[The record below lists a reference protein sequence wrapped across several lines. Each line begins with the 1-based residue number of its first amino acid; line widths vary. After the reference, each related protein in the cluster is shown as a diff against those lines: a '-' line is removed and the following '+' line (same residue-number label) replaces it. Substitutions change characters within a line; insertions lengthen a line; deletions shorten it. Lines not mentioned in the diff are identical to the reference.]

1 MTKPFTA
8 SPCLR
13 VSASSSDFPR
23 LIEVAFPLKQ
33 ASLASVHEKNVRHGH
48 ISTLHIWPAR
58 RPLAACRAALLATLL
73 PDPGDPVKRQELLD
87 KIGGRVVVKKVKT
100 VNDEGATVTEEKET
114 LEGGVLAWGQE
125 NAPAMD
131 EFRALIRKYYGE
143 KAPKVLDPFAGGGAI
158 PLEAM
163 RLGCDVTASDINPV
177 AWLILKCT
185 LDYPQEFAGEKWPLP
200 DFVRDWPDFI
210 EDFLSGK
217 IKKRRGK
224 KKPHFSDEQQ
234 PPLIKLPE
242 ADLAWHVRA
251 WGRWVL
257 ERARADLATRYPVID
272 GEPTVAYL
280 WARTA
285 RDKITAGKIPLLK
298 TFWFCKKKGKRIALL
313 PVPKED
319 GTGVTFKLLHE
330 ADLAKPKKIIDD
342 FPFLQKWEVKA
353 DKLGEFLNAGTMN
366 RAGVWSPCS
375 GRPKLI
381 ALTMEDLR
389 RQGQQGLLGTQMTSV
404 VVEATVPN
412 GNKTFKRYRLPTNE
426 DLKTAQVEIEDLED
440 VFSDIPFGI
449 PDEPTPAGGGSGASR
464 AFSVQKYGMKK
475 WRDLFTPRQLL
486 ALGTFVK
493 HTRKAVHEIKQKDE
507 KVAEAIGAYLSMIL
521 DRVADRGST
530 ICTWTVDWNK
540 IRNTFGRFALP
551 ITWDFAE
558 SATTVETS
566 GGYPGQIELVAQ
578 FVAHASKMGNT
589 NNPLLSVKKE
599 SAISIDDKGIDFV
612 ITDPPYYDAIPYS
625 DLMDFF
631 YIWLRRSQY
640 GFSQQMDDVFQ
651 GSLSPKWSHEQKDGE
666 LIDDES
672 RFGGDKGASKKS
684 YEDGMARA
692 FQKMCEGLSDEGRIV
707 IVFANKEVDAWETLI
722 GALIRGGATV
732 TASWPIQTEMPNRV
746 RNVAAAAL
754 STSVWIVCRKRLAN
768 SQAGWDANVLTRMKQ
783 ILFDPRE
790 VLGGRNILQY
800 YFDLGIRGPDFIWA
814 ALGPALEAYSAHPF
828 VKKQEG
834 GVMVVPDFLKEVRK
848 LVLQFS
854 LGELPGFRDVQRET
868 QGRGEAIELDPVT
881 QYYLLHR
888 AYFGLEPAPAGACIL
903 YANACGKNETELKLV
918 WNIIEQGGKSKRGR
932 PTKENSE
939 MEEENVGE
947 TKGNEYRLLD
957 WSERVKDD
965 RLGETRGGNPAPLI
979 DRLHRLMLLF
989 NQNRTGEVQQAFD
1002 AWGLSSERAFSPLL
1016 QAVRELAVRD
1026 ERDTERR
1033 LVEALATQLKMNHRT
1048 VVAGNMVRETPLFEY
1063 GKEKKAEN

>member
-1 MTKPFTA
+1 MKA
-8 SPCLR
+8 SHDL
-13 VSASSSDFPR
+13 PR
-23 LIEVAFPLKQ
+23 LIEVAFPLRQ

-73 PDPGDPVKRQELLD
+73 PDPGDPVKRQALLE
-87 KIGGRVVVKKVKT
+87 KIGGRVVFKKVKT
-100 VNDEGATVTEEKET
+100 INEEGATVTEEKET

-125 NAPAMD
+125 NDPAMD
-131 EFRALIRKYYGE
+131 EFRSLVREYYGDN
-143 KAPKVLDPFAGGGAI
+143 APKVLDPFAGGGAI

-177 AWLILKCT
+177 AWFILKCT
-185 LDYPQEFAGEKWPLP
+185 LDYPQRFAGKKWPLP
-200 DFVRDWPDFI
+200 KFVRDWPDFI
-210 EDFLSGK
+210 EDFLAGK
-217 IKKRRGK
+217 IRKRRGK
-224 KKPHFSDEQQ
+224 KKPHFSDLQQ
-234 PPLIKLPE
+234 LQLLNLPD
-242 ADLAWHVRA
+242 ADLSWHVRA

-257 ERARADLATRYPVID
+257 ERARADLAARYPIID

-298 TFWFCKKKGKRIALL
+298 TFWLCKKKGKRIALL

-319 GTGVTFKLLHE
+319 GSGVTFKLLHDS
-330 ADLAKPKKIIDD
+330 DLAKPQKVIAD

-353 DKLGEFLNAGTMN
+353 DKLGDFLNAGTMN
-366 RAGVWSPCS
+366 RAGVWSPCF

-381 ALTMEDLR
+381 ALTMDDLR
-389 RQGQQGLLGTQMTSV
+389 RQGQQGLLGAQMTSV
-404 VVEATVPN
+404 VVEATTPN
-412 GNKTFKRYRLPTNE
+412 GKKTFKRYRVPTE
-426 DLKTAQVEIEDLED
+426 EEIRAAQVEIEEMED
-440 VFSDIPFGI
+440 VFSEIPFGI
-449 PDEPTPAGGGSGASR
+449 PDEPLPPIGTLGFRIPL
-464 AFSVQKYGMKK
+464 YGFKK

-486 ALGTFVK
+486 TLGTFVK
-493 HTRKAVHEIKQKDE
+493 HTRRAFQEISGGDKIS
-507 KVAEAIGAYLSMIL
+507 AEAIGAYLSLVL
-521 DRVADRGST
+521 DRLADYSSAL
-530 ICTWTVDWNK
+530 CTWHNSAEK
-540 IRNTFGRFALP
+540 MRNTFGRFALP
-551 ITWDFAE
+551 IIWDFTEVSPVSDTTGNYKGALEWVSLFISHAINSASRAVSPKVKNE
-558 SATTVETS
+558 SAASTS
-566 GGYPGQIELVAQ
+566 EDGLDLV
-578 FVAHASKMGNT
+578 
-589 NNPLLSVKKE
+589 L
-599 SAISIDDKGIDFV
+599 
-612 ITDPPYYDAIPYS
+612 TDPPYYDAIPYS

-631 YIWLRRSQY
+631 YVWLRRVITNIDEINHA
-640 GFSQQMDDVFQ
+640 FKAAA
-651 GSLSPKWSHEQKDGE
+651 SPKWNHESNDGE

-672 RFGGDKGASKKS
+672 RFGGDKQKSKKA
-684 YEDGMARA
+684 YEDGMTKA
-692 FQKMCEGLSDEGRIV
+692 FQSCFNALLDFGRMV

-722 GALIRGGATV
+722 GALIRGGAVV
-732 TASWPIQTEMPNRV
+732 TASWPIQTEMPNRT
-746 RNVAAAAL
+746 RGMSSAAL
-754 STSVWIVCRKRLAN
+754 SSSVWIVCRKRRKAAV
-768 SQAGWDANVLTRMKQ
+768 AGWDANVLARMKD
-783 ILFDPRE
+783 ILFEPRD
-790 VLGGRNILQY
+790 VLAGRNILQY

-834 GVMVVPDFLKEVRK
+834 GVMTVPEFLKEVRK

-918 WNIIEQGGKSKRGR
+918 WNLIEQGGKSKRGR
-932 PTKENSE
+932 PGREDSE
-939 MEEENVGE
+939 TEEESGGE

-957 WSERVKDD
+957 WAERVKDD

-989 NQNRTGEVQQAFD
+989 NQNRTSEVQQAFD
-1002 AWGLSSERAFSPLL
+1002 GWGLSSERAFGPLL

-1033 LVEALATQLKMNHRT
+1033 LVEALGTQLKMNHRT
-1048 VVAGNMVRETPLFEY
+1048 VVAENVGEDVPLFEN
-1063 GKEKKAEN
+1063 GKEKKD